1 MIKHVSL
8 LCIIFA
14 ITLLGQQKPY
24 SAQIDSLLSA
34 SPTLLLQQNVIQNG
48 SFTGIPLWRYGFS
61 ETDTITILH
70 IGDSHIAGK
79 FYPRATAEFLFTLFH
94 DGGSDFFA
102 PAIIKKKKKVR
113 KKKRKKTST
122 KKSRTE
128 LVIPFEKDLSEL
140 QLVSAS
146 SVSLVETPILK
157 FYSYG
162 VSGKTYKY
170 FTTSPELIRYLNSL
184 KPSLVIIS
192 LGGNDSFTANYSSES
207 IIGDL
212 EELLAVIKTHSPSS
226 QFLITTPTDAFF
238 KKTATHPNLILTRNA
253 IIEYCEQ
260 NSLGYW
266 DIFGIMGGENAMD
279 TWFENGLAQKD
290 KIHFSKLGY
299 KLLGYLL
306 ADALYKAHLY
316 TLDK

>member
-1 MIKHVSL
+1 MIKHITQLIL
-8 LCIIFA
+8 LFSIALFA
-14 ITLLGQQKPY
+14 QQKPY
-24 SAQIDSLLSA
+24 SAQIDSLLNA
-34 SPTLLLQQNVIQNG
+34 APGLIAQQNYIHNS
-48 SFTGIPLWRYGFS
+48 SFTGIPLWRYGFA
-61 ETDTITILH
+61 ETDTISILH

-79 FYPRATAEFLFTLFH
+79 YYPRATAEFLFNSFK

-102 PAIIKKKKKVR
+102 PAIVKKKKVIR
-113 KKKRKKTST
+113 KKKRKKTAT

-128 LVIPFEKDLSEL
+128 LLIPFEKDIAGL
-140 QLVSAS
+140 QLVAAS
-146 SVSLVETPILK
+146 SISLVESPTIK

-170 FTTSPELIRYLNSL
+170 FTTSQELIKYLKSL

-212 EELLAVIKTHSPSS
+212 EALLAVIKTHSPSS
-226 QFLITTPTDAFF
+226 RFVITTPTDAFL
-238 KKTATHPNLILTRNA
+238 KKTATNPNLLLTRNA

-266 DIFGIMGGENAMD
+266 DIFGIMGGENSMNR
-279 TWFENGLAQKD
+279 WFENGLAQKD

-306 ADALYKAHLY
+306 ADALYNAHMS
-316 TLDK
+316 TIDK